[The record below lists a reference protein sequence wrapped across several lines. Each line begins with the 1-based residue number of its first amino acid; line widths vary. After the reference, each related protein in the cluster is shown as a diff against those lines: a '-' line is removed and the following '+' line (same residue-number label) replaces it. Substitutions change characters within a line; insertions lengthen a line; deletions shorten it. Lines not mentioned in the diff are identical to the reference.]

1 MAQNQ
6 PKLSRTEQ
14 REAARAK
21 ARAMREDFKRGQK
34 RRKLVTRVSIVAGA
48 LGVVA
53 IILSIVLAGINNQ
66 ATTGQAPAN
75 FIFDGGIKIGA
86 NGEAFTKTSTPTPT
100 ASTNKHVPNIKIYL
114 DFECPSCGMF
124 EQANSAQITNWVET
138 GAATLEVHPISIV
151 NNAHSGTPNWS
162 WTAGNAALCVANYD
176 PNSFLKVHNW
186 IYSLQP
192 TNQDTLFNTRWPA
205 ATIDQLKT
213 QFKSFGI
220 AKLNKVNTC
229 IDKSTY
235 LPWLQD
241 ETSRVVPSIVTGT
254 PTILIDGKPYT
265 GDIDPA
271 SFAQAVLAA
280 MNG

>member
-21 ARAMREDFKRGQK
+21 ARELREDYKRGQK
-34 RRKLVTRVSIVAGA
+34 RRKLATRIGVVAGG

-53 IILSIVLAGINNQ
+53 IILAIVLTGINNQ
-66 ATTGQAPAN
+66 SNNSKSPAN
-75 FIFDGGIKIGA
+75 FLFDGGIKIGA
-86 NGEAFTKTSTPTPT
+86 GAQAFTKTSTPTPT
-100 ASTNKHVPNIKIYL
+100 APATKHVPNIKIYL
-114 DFECPSCGMF
+114 DFECPSCGIF

-151 NNAHSGTPNWS
+151 NGNHSSTPNWS
-162 WTAGNAALCVANYD
+162 LSAGNAALCVANYD

-186 IYSLQP
+186 LYSLQP
-192 TNQDTLFNTRWPA
+192 TNQDELFNSRWA
-205 ATIDQLKT
+205 AADSEQIKT
-213 QFKSFGI
+213 QLKSFGV
-220 AKLNKVNTC
+220 AKFDKISSC
-229 IDKSTY
+229 IDKGTY
-235 LPWLQD
+235 VSWLKD

-271 SFAQAVLAA
+271 SVAQAVLAA